1 MLVYDLTDHLQLN
14 VGPDYG
20 AIEFTPQIG
29 KQKQCVLIWIFPDD
43 EVERN
48 EEFTIQLHSDHPL
61 VTIQNGVA
69 NVVANVTAQDD
80 TTMAI
85 RSYFTMAVHSYS
97 TMAYSTMAPTTENNG
112 MEGSIIIWIACA

>member
-1 MLVYDLTDHLQLN
+1 V
-14 VGPDYG
+14 
-20 AIEFTPQIG
+20 EFTPQIG

-85 RSYFTMAVHSYS
+85 RSYS
-97 TMAYSTMAPTTENNG
+97 TMETTTENNG
-112 MEGSIIIWIACA
+112 MKGSTIMWIGYALSLSLMPTNILHLSTIIQTSDY